1 MREKL
6 NSNPV
11 AQIALVCVLLVL
23 AGFLLISQMGGGS
36 SSSTST
42 STPTTAAT
50 TPTTAAPTTTTP
62 TTATPAA
69 PVTDTTA
76 TSAGSTAVPSV
87 AVSGISVPAL
97 PGAVTRA
104 YKSGKTVVLLVVHKG
119 GIDDRRILSN
129 VPRIDAVGDVA
140 TFVVP
145 AKRVA
150 RYAAITLGLEVD
162 RTPALIVMR
171 PKHLSGGTPQA
182 TVSYGFQSPQA
193 VVQAVRD
200 ASYDGPNVTYHPN

>member
-11 AQIALVCVLLVL
+11 AQVVLVCVLLVV
-23 AGFLLISQMGGGS
+23 AGFLLISQMGGGGGGD
-36 SSSTST
+36 T
-42 STPTTAAT
+42 AT
-50 TPTTAAPTTTTP
+50 TIPTIATTP
-62 TTATPAA
+62 TTATPSTPATGTTTPA
-69 PVTDTTA
+69 TA
-76 TSAGSTAVPSV
+76 TPSTTSGAVPSV
-87 AVSGISVPAL
+87 AVSGISVPRL

-104 YKSGKTVVLLVVHKG
+104 YKSGKTVVLLVIHSG
-119 GIDDRRILSN
+119 GIDDRRVVSN

-145 AKRVA
+145 ANKVA

-171 PKHLSGGTPQA
+171 PKRLSDGTPQA
-182 TVSYGFQSPQA
+182 TVTYGFQSPQA
-193 VVQAVRD
+193 VVQEVRD
-200 ASYDGPNVTYHPN
+200 ASYDGPYLTYHPD

>member
-23 AGFLLISQMGGGS
+23 VGFLLISQMGGGGS
-36 SSSTST
+36 S
-42 STPTTAAT
+42 STPTTATAATPT
-50 TPTTAAPTTTTP
+50 TPTAPATTTTP
-62 TTATPAA
+62 AAGTTTPAA
-69 PVTDTTA
+69 P
-76 TSAGSTAVPSV
+76 SAGSTATPSV
-87 AVSGISVPAL
+87 GVSGISVPAL

-119 GIDDRRILSN
+119 GIDDRRIVGN

-171 PKHLSGGTPQA
+171 PKRLSNGTPQA
-182 TVSYGFQSPQA
+182 SVSYGFQSPQA

-200 ASYDGPNVTYHPN
+200 ASYDGPKVTYHPN